1 MKVRRK
7 KKIFQ
12 TERLNS
18 IFINLYLKKINK
30 IKFRNEFEKA
40 ELKNRYLVIY
50 YIFFKLPLEKF
61 KSPILRNIEKQFKI
75 DVFQGRTNNVYFL
88 RI

>member
-7 KKIFQ
+7 KIIFQ

-18 IFINLYLKKINK
+18 IIINLYLKKINK

-61 KSPILRNIEKQFKI
+61 KSPILRSIEKQFKT